1 MAHLDRFRDAH
12 GGSVDE
18 GGVVDALVSSYTSI
32 PNECGIMCSWL
43 KDLEGESNA
52 AQHEEGV
59 KKIYEK
65 TIRDNLFEGFSAEKA
80 DLILQMDKQEVGFLN
95 SILGDKCW
103 RRMLIQLQGEHKD
116 SALLTYCLKQISK
129 RGHHEELA
137 GQTDYFSVFNGML
150 VSEIKAFLSTDSS
163 VVSDGSGRTTT
174 EFDKALIKLVKICLS
189 APHVFIYSKAVVERV
204 RMGCGGA
211 TIHANEINA
220 TF

>member
-1 MAHLDRFRDAH
+1 M
-12 GGSVDE
+12 
-18 GGVVDALVSSYTSI
+18 DALVSSYTSI

-43 KDLEGESNA
+43 RDLEGEANA

-59 KKIYEK
+59 KSIYEK

-150 VSEIKAFLSTDSS
+150 VSVIKAFLSADFS
-163 VVSDGSGRTTT
+163 VVSDGRGRTRTD
-174 EFDKALIKLVKICLS
+174 FDKALVKLVKICLS
-189 APHVFIYSKAVVERV
+189 APHVFVYSKAVIEKV
-204 RMGCGGA
+204 RK
-211 TIHANEINA
+211 
-220 TF
+220 